1 MLLLLRM
8 GMTSTIV
15 TPDTL
20 LRWHRDLIARK
31 WDSSDRRSPG
41 RPPMMAELG
50 KLIVKMAIEN
60 PSWGYTR
67 IQGALANLRHAVGRG
82 TIANVLKAHGIEPA
96 PQRGKRTS
104 WSTFLKAHWEVI
116 VATDFFSVEVWT
128 LRGLVTYYVLFVIDL
143 STRRVNI
150 AGITDHPDEAFMM
163 QMGRNLNDIDEGFL
177 RDKRYLVMDRDAK
190 YTPTFR
196 ALLERQGMEIIRL
209 PPRSPNLN
217 AFAER
222 FVRSIKDECLNRLI
236 FFGEGSLRHAVREYM
251 AHYHSERN
259 HQGIDNRL
267 IKPSNVVML
276 ADASIRRRERLG
288 GLLRYYQRAVA

>member
-20 LRWHRDLIARK
+20 LRWHRVLFARK

-82 TIANVLKAHGIEPA
+82 TIAKVLKAHGIEPA

-143 STRRVNI
+143 STR
-150 AGITDHPDEAFMM
+150 GSTL
-163 QMGRNLNDIDEGFL
+163 Q
-177 RDKRYLVMDRDAK
+177 
-190 YTPTFR
+190 
-196 ALLERQGMEIIRL
+196 ALLTIRT
-209 PPRSPNLN
+209 
-217 AFAER
+217 
-222 FVRSIKDECLNRLI
+222 RL
-236 FFGEGSLRHAVREYM
+236 S
-251 AHYHSERN
+251 
-259 HQGIDNRL
+259 
-267 IKPSNVVML
+267 
-276 ADASIRRRERLG
+276 
-288 GLLRYYQRAVA
+288 

>member
-82 TIANVLKAHGIEPA
+82 TIANVLKAHGIAPA

-104 WSTFLKAHWEVI
+104 WSI

-150 AGITDHPDEAFMM
+150 AGITDNPDEAFMM
-163 QMGRNLNDIDEGFL
+163 QMGRKLNDIDEGFV

-190 YTPTFR
+190 YNPTFR
-196 ALLERQGMEIIRL
+196 ALLEREGMEIIRL

-222 FVRSIKDECLNRLI
+222 FVRSI
-236 FFGEGSLRHAVREYM
+236 
-251 AHYHSERN
+251 
-259 HQGIDNRL
+259 
-267 IKPSNVVML
+267 
-276 ADASIRRRERLG
+276 
-288 GLLRYYQRAVA
+288 